1 MVKLRSNVVLCLLW
15 KPERWECNVGL
26 VAMHNEPGYFV
37 PVNWKKKTQK
47 QTQWSTFITLLD
59 GNVLHFLYVS
69 KKWCAHTPRSFTC
82 SQLLLFLCIS
92 PSLLLILH
100 FYSCAQSR
108 SKAVR
113 AVFRI
118 LNPTIDARLLLVC
131 YGATPASSA
140 CTGGNPSGRRCACIN
155 SKATAARPASILPLC
170 FSSRVP
176 FDAWCH
182 GGLRRSGL
190 DQDLRPWFHLS

>member
-1 MVKLRSNVVLCLLW
+1 M
-15 KPERWECNVGL
+15 
-26 VAMHNEPGYFV
+26 
-37 PVNWKKKTQK
+37 
-47 QTQWSTFITLLD
+47 
-59 GNVLHFLYVS
+59 LHFLYVS

-92 PSLLLILH
+92 PSLLLIHRQKEGHSMLQNSSAPCFLLLVKLGRPCQMRPCNFSHRKKRRTLH

-176 FDAWCH
+176 FDA
-182 GGLRRSGL
+182 
-190 DQDLRPWFHLS
+190 